1 MILFIEALYKEAA
14 PLIQVLSL
22 KRDPACTAF
31 QRFAGEDV
39 TLYLSG
45 TGESAAACCAG
56 FALGREE
63 NVSHLVNLGAA
74 AGPAGTKGMLFR
86 ILSLEDSGSGKRY
99 YPDLLLAA
107 DLPEAALVTSPR
119 PVGREEVRSAN
130 GNAPHPVLFDMEGAA
145 LFAAAGRFLGP
156 EKIHLLKFVSDDGT
170 AGALTPALLS
180 SLAEEAAPKVLSF
193 LKHLPEE
200 RENAA
205 SPVSE
210 GELDETAALFCCSA
224 AMRRRLYQI
233 LLWCQLSGADAAGE
247 IAKRKEAGELPAKDR
262 REGKKVLDAVE
273 RSLIGG

>member
-1 MILFIEALYKEAA
+1 MILLVGALYREAA
-14 PLIQVLSL
+14 PLIQALSL

-31 QRFAGEDV
+31 QRFAGEDAV
-39 TLYLSG
+39 LYLSG

-74 AGPAGTKGMLFR
+74 AGPAGTKGRLFR
-86 ILSLEDSGSGKRY
+86 ILSLEDQGSGKRF
-99 YPDLLLAA
+99 YPDLLLSA
-107 DLPEAALVTSPR
+107 DIPEAALVTSPR
-119 PVGREEVRSAN
+119 PVGREEVRLAN
-130 GNAPHPVLFDMEGAA
+130 QNVPHPVLFDMEGAA

-156 EKIHLLKFVSDDGT
+156 ERIHLFKFVSDDGT
-170 AGALTPALLS
+170 EGALTPELLS

-193 LKHLPEE
+193 IRNLPEK
-200 RENAA
+200 REDAA

-210 GELDETAALFCCSA
+210 KELEETAALFCCSA

-233 LLWCQLSGADAAGE
+233 LLWCHLSGEDPTGE